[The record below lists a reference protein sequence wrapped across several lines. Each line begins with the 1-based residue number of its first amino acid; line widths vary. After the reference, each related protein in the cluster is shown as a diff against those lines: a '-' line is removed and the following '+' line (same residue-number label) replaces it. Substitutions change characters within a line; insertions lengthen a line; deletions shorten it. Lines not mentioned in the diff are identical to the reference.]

1 MTGNPHPDH
10 GPLWVERDSD
20 GRVTVWTEDIHGDP
34 YAIMTRTGEQA
45 DAIEAQLTPLPD
57 GVYRQGNAHL
67 LQSTFAVPDGWV
79 RENRPEDRGPS
90 LTPSVV
96 RRIPAEPPAPPTED
110 VPWWESVGRK
120 LGKGPERG
128 NVIRRCGKNG
138 NHAWINTHRDR
149 DATDVPDGVN
159 PDGTVTVQRETE
171 TDGAS

>member
-1 MTGNPHPDH
+1 MISNPNPEH
-10 GPLWVERDSD
+10 GPLWVEWNPAWPHD
-20 GRVTVWTEDIHGDP
+20 GPAAFLCWLGYRLWLD
-34 YAIMTRTGEQA
+34 AEQA
-45 DAIEAQLTPLPD
+45 DAIEAQITQLPD
-57 GVYRQGNAHL
+57 GVYRCKDGGHAIAAGHQ
-67 LQSTFAVPDGWV
+67 VPVGW
-79 RENRPEDRGPS
+79 ERPQIPGSASWSRS
-90 LTPSVV
+90 SRI